1 MAFVSNVKFEEPTRN
16 TFVIKDFSGGICN
29 TKSPTKLADNQCLD
43 MLNIEFGLDGVL
55 KKRSGLVDTKLID
68 VKLVE
73 AELYGDTIQSAFIVE
88 PSTNTYGFILHAKTA
103 FIYVTSKGLVKRME
117 WETIKD
123 YVPVRGIQY
132 LDKFYFVDGGR
143 RVHFYKLADLED
155 SEIAQPIRY
164 YISNPPSSFTPAPK
178 PAVTGVVKESEVYA
192 WNDKNPSSLV
202 NYPCKDIWYEPCQ
215 QEMEDGYKGENYVIN
230 YPRLITVYKDR
241 LIISGNIK
249 DPNMIYISDVNN
261 PLYFPVALP
270 VQAPPTGDLITALI
284 PFMDSLVVGR
294 RDSMYCLYG
303 NTNRTDAGSPF
314 TLKRLST
321 HTGIPNSFCSNQI
334 NNYLFYIGSDGHAYK
349 MSTTQTDVN
358 QLITTIANK
367 NFDFTLPP
375 FNATKQMLTNA
386 HTGFDP
392 VKQEWY
398 VQADGKTAVYNYSLM
413 AWTRYNNILSRRF
426 ITIDNTFYIVQE
438 NGAFCVFDD
447 NIYYDNVM
455 QEMIPKVPIHAYW
468 RSKEIDFG
476 VPTRI
481 KQIRNTFLVSES
493 YDNAFSDVSV
503 RYSVDSVEVIKK
515 YNIQN
520 EIPLWDVAKWDRY
533 KFYSE
538 NLVRSLP
545 IMVGR
550 RGRSF
555 NITVSSPYFYKGFYV
570 EDIPSFKEIIDM
582 KIGQIFVVR
591 KYEESYNPSSN
602 HVDYYYLRTDY
613 ELSTGSAFKLIA
625 VGDEEFEAFLQP
637 MKIYELS
644 GIYELR
650 GYR

>member
-29 TKSPTKLADNQCLD
+29 TKSPTKINDNQCVD

-55 KKRSGLVDTKLID
+55 KKRSGLVDSG
-68 VKLVE
+68 LVDTE
-73 AELYGDTIQSAFIVE
+73 LLEMELYGDRVNAVFIVE
-88 PSTNTYGFILHAKTA
+88 PTINTYGYIYHTNNA
-103 FIYVTSKGLVKRME
+103 FIYVTSKGVIKRMDWQTVE
-117 WETIKD
+117 GH
-123 YVPVRGIQY
+123 VPIRGIQY
-132 LDKFYFVDGGR
+132 LDKFYFVDGGK

-202 NYPCKDIWYEPCQ
+202 DYPCKDIWYEPCQ

-294 RDSMYCLYG
+294 RDSIYCLYG
-303 NTNRTDAGSPF
+303 NTNRTDTGTPF
-314 TLKRLST
+314 TLKQLNT
-321 HTGIPNSFCSNQI
+321 HTGIPNPFCANQI
-334 NNYLFYIGSDGHAYK
+334 NNYLFYVGSDGHTYK
-349 MSTTQTDVN
+349 MTTTKTDVN
-358 QLITTIANK
+358 QLMTTMANK
-367 NFDFTLPP
+367 DCNFMLPP
-375 FNATKQMLTNA
+375 FSYDKEMLNNAI
-386 HTGFDP
+386 TGFDP
-392 VKQEWY
+392 IKQEWY
-398 VQADGKTAVYNYSLM
+398 VQFGDTIAVYSYSLM
-413 AWTRYNNILSRRF
+413 SWTRYKGFVSVQYV
-426 ITIDNTFYIVQE
+426 TIDNRFFVVQK
-438 NGAFCVFDD
+438 NGMFCVFDD
-447 NIYYDNVM
+447 KQNYDVNVSSY
-455 QEMIPKVPIHAYW
+455 IPKEPIYAYW
-468 RSKEIDFG
+468 KSKEIDFG

-493 YDNAFSDVSV
+493 FDNIVSDVSV
-503 RYSVDSVEVIKK
+503 RYSVDNVEVIKK

-520 EIPLWDVAKWDRY
+520 EVPLWDIATWDNY

-555 NITVSSPYFYKGFYV
+555 NVIVSSPYFYRGFY
-570 EDIPSFKEIIDM
+570 EEEIPTFDEIMNM
-582 KIGQIFVVR
+582 KIGQIFIVR
-591 KYEESYNPSSN
+591 KYSEPYNPSDN
-602 HVDYYYLRTDY
+602 YVDRYYLRTDY

-625 VGDEEFEAFLQP
+625 VGDEEFEAYLQP